1 MGIIKP
7 FQKEK
12 LITGII
18 YNPQKVELSF
28 IKEKLCAL
36 YGPVDIE
43 AGPIPFIYTTYYHE
57 EMGNP
62 LMRVLFSYEKPV
74 DPSLLSSIK
83 IQTNEL
89 EDTHFS
95 AESRRYV
102 NIDPGLVCG
111 AHLMLATTKNFAHR
125 IPLQNGIYGEI
136 TLFYRR
142 KKWDFLEWTYP
153 DFKTEDY
160 LRFLSMVRA
169 KHLENASP
177 EDQANAT

>member
-18 YNPQKVELSF
+18 YNPQYVELAF
-28 IKEKLCAL
+28 IKEKLCVL
-36 YGPVDIE
+36 FGPVDIE

-57 EMGNP
+57 EMGAP
-62 LMRVLFSYEKPV
+62 LMRVLFSYKNPV
-74 DPSLLSSIK
+74 DPALLSSIK

-89 EDTHFS
+89 EDTLFS
-95 AESRRYV
+95 MESKRYV
-102 NIDPGLVCG
+102 NIDPGLICG
-111 AHLMLATTKNFAHR
+111 SHLMLATTKNFAHR

-136 TLFYRR
+136 TMFYRH

-160 LRFLSMVRA
+160 LRFLTQVRE
-169 KHLENASP
+169 KHVETPSIKNNR
-177 EDQANAT
+177 E

>member
-1 MGIIKP
+1 MGNKKP
-7 FQKEK
+7 FKKEK

-18 YNPQKVELSF
+18 FNPSHVEPVF

-57 EMGNP
+57 EMGTP
-62 LMRVLFSYEKPV
+62 LMRLLFSYENPV
-74 DPSLLSSIK
+74 DPSLLASIK

-89 EDTHFS
+89 EESLFS
-95 AESRRYV
+95 VQSKRYV

-111 AHLMLATTKNFAHR
+111 SHLMLATTKNFAHR

-136 TLFYRR
+136 TMFYRH

-160 LRFLSMVRA
+160 LRFLTQVRD
-169 KHLENASP
+169 KHVTASSV
-177 EDQANAT
+177 E